1 MTKNE
6 ALRRARLDSYLLTL
20 GFTETEVSSLRRINS
35 TLQRWHELECGTDH
49 GVIERDEAT
58 GKPFCISYTRRYL
71 GANDARMRSPV
82 ADREAGAL
90 RRLASIMREVNERR
104 YVGDAASTLAPY
116 CDDLTT
122 YIQTDPRG
130 AALYIL
136 RPGDIP
142 AGSSVESCYT
152 RGVCVF

>member
-20 GFTETEVSSLRRINS
+20 GFTDSEVASLRRINS
-35 TLQRWHELECGTDH
+35 TLQRWHELECGDGN
-49 GVIERDEAT
+49 GVIERDDAT
-58 GKPFCISYTRRYL
+58 GKPYWLSYSRSYL
-71 GANDARMRSPV
+71 GANDSRMRSPV

-90 RRLASIMREVNERR
+90 RRLRNIVQARNARSQLI
-104 YVGDAASTLAPY
+104 DAAPMPV
-116 CDDLTT
+116 DT
-122 YIQTDPRG
+122 YIQSDPRG

-152 RGVCVF
+152 RGICVF

>member
-6 ALRRARLDSYLLTL
+6 AQRRARLDSYLLNL
-20 GFTETEVSSLRRINS
+20 GFTDSEVASLRRINS
-35 TLQRWHELECGTDH
+35 TLQRWHELECGTES
-49 GVIERDEAT
+49 GVIERDDAT
-58 GKPFCISYTRRYL
+58 GKPYWVSYTRRYL
-71 GANDARMRSPV
+71 GANDARMRSPI

-90 RRLASIMREVNERR
+90 RRLARIIKDCNVRRFYALPNGGSIGM
-104 YVGDAASTLAPY
+104 
-116 CDDLTT
+116 LTT

-142 AGSSVESCYT
+142 EGVDVQSCYT
-152 RGVCVF
+152 RGVCVY